1 MNKYTFSFQNFQ
13 TISAFGRDNSTITTK
28 ADNDQSDILVV
39 EIWSFRKLI
48 KPKNSEKKH
57 RKEDLTNLYNLSSV
71 VLWGKQDSIFF
82 LHKHYKHLKRK

>member
-39 EIWSFRKLI
+39 EIWSFRKLN
-48 KPKNSEKKH
+48 KTKEFRKKTSK
-57 RKEDLTNLYNLSSV
+57 RRSYKLIQSFFSS
-71 VLWGKQDSIFF
+71 IM
-82 LHKHYKHLKRK
+82 R